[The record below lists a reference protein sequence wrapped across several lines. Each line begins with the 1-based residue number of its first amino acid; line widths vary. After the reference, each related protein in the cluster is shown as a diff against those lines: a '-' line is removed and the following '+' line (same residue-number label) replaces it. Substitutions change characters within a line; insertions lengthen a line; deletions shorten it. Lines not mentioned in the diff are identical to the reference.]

1 MFSEI
6 GPQLLE
12 AIFVLV
18 GVLLGITGIRSLLD
32 KTNPRRFTTSAFWL
46 LLAVTFAFG
55 SVLPYWVTG
64 ILLLVIGALSLARG
78 VKTGKLDEGTP
89 EERAAGAKRLGNWIF
104 VPALSLAAIAV
115 LISTFAPFGDVSGT
129 VSIGVASVLA
139 LGIAWAMT
147 RAPARV
153 VVSQGDRMVQ
163 QVGPV
168 GMLPQFLAMLGVVF
182 TSAGVGDVVSKG
194 IATIVPEDSPIAG
207 VIAYCVGMALF
218 TIIVG
223 NTFAAFTVIT
233 AGIGIPF
240 VIALGGDPVVAGAL
254 AMTAGFCGTLV
265 TPMAANF
272 NALPVALLEMKQP
285 YGVIKAQAPLA
296 AILFVIQVA
305 LMYFWAF

>member
-1 MFSEI
+1 MSEI

-12 AIFVLV
+12 ATFVLI
-18 GVLLGITGIRSLLD
+18 GVLLGLVAVRSLLN
-32 KTNPRRFTTSAFWL
+32 KTNPRRFTTAAFWL
-46 LLAVTFAFG
+46 LLAITFAFG
-55 SVLPYWVTG
+55 AVLPYWVTG
-64 ILLLVIGALSLARG
+64 ILILLIGVLSLARG

-89 EERAAGAKRLGNWIF
+89 EEREAGARRLGNWLF
-104 VPALSLAAIAV
+104 VPALSLAGIAV
-115 LISTFAPFGDVSGT
+115 LISTTAPFGDVSGT
-129 VSIGVASVLA
+129 LSIGVASVAA
-139 LGIAWAMT
+139 LIIAWVMT

-153 VVSQGDRMVQ
+153 VVSQSDRMVQ

-182 TSAGVGDVVSKG
+182 TTAGVGDVVSKG
-194 IATIVPEDSPIAG
+194 IAGIVPDESPIAG

-233 AGIGIPF
+233 AGIGVPF
-240 VIALGGDPVVAGAL
+240 VLMLGGDPVVAGAI
-254 AMTAGFCGTLV
+254 AMTAGFCGTLI

-272 NALPVALLEMKQP
+272 NALPVALLEMKNP

-296 AILFVIQVA
+296 AVLFIIQVII
-305 LMYFWAF
+305 MYFWAF

>member
-1 MFSEI
+1 MSEI

-12 AIFVLV
+12 ATFVLV
-18 GVLLGITGIRSLLD
+18 GVLLGITGVRSLFN
-32 KTNPRRFTTSAFWL
+32 KSNPRRFTTAAFWL
-46 LLAVTFAFG
+46 LLAITFAFG
-55 SVLPYWVTG
+55 AVLPYWVTG
-64 ILLLVIGALSLARG
+64 VLLLMIGALSLARG
-78 VKTGKLDEGTP
+78 VKTGKLDEGTAQ
-89 EERAAGAKRLGNWIF
+89 ERAAGARRLGNWIF
-104 VPALSLAAIAV
+104 VPALALAGIAV
-115 LISTFAPFGDVSGT
+115 LISTTAPFGEVSGT
-129 VSIGVASVLA
+129 LSIGVASVAA

-147 RAPARV
+147 RAPASV
-153 VVSQGDRMVQ
+153 VISQGDRMVQ
-163 QVGPV
+163 QVGPI

-182 TSAGVGDVVSKG
+182 TTAGVGEVVSNG
-194 IATIVPEDSPIAG
+194 IAGIVPDDSPLAG

-240 VIALGGDPVVAGAL
+240 VIALGGDPVVAGAI

-272 NALPVALLEMKQP
+272 NALPVALLEMKNP

-296 AILFVIQVA
+296 AVLFVIQVA

>member
-1 MFSEI
+1 MSEI

-12 AIFVLV
+12 ATFVLI
-18 GVLLGITGIRSLLD
+18 GVLLGLVAVRSLLN
-32 KTNPRRFTTSAFWL
+32 KTNPRRFTTAAFWL
-46 LLAVTFAFG
+46 LLAITFAFG
-55 SVLPYWVTG
+55 AVLPYWVTG
-64 ILLLVIGALSLARG
+64 ILILLIGALSLARG

-89 EERAAGAKRLGNWIF
+89 EEREAGAKRLGNWLF
-104 VPALSLAAIAV
+104 VPALSLAGIAV
-115 LISTFAPFGDVSGT
+115 LISTTAPFGDVSGT
-129 VSIGVASVLA
+129 LSIGIASVAA
-139 LGIAWAMT
+139 LIIAWAMT

-153 VVSQGDRMVQ
+153 VVSQSDRMVQ

-182 TSAGVGDVVSKG
+182 TTAGVGDVVSKG
-194 IATIVPEDSPIAG
+194 IAGIVPDDSPLAG

-233 AGIGIPF
+233 AGIGVPF
-240 VIALGGDPVVAGAL
+240 VIALGGDPVVAGAI

-272 NALPVALLEMKQP
+272 NALPVALLEMKNP

-296 AILFVIQVA
+296 AVLFIIQVI

>member
-1 MFSEI
+1 MSEI

-12 AIFVLV
+12 ATFVLV
-18 GVLLGITGIRSLLD
+18 GVLLGITGVRSLLN
-32 KTNPRRFTTSAFWL
+32 KTNPRRFTTAAFWL
-46 LLAVTFAFG
+46 LLAITFAFG
-55 SVLPYWVTG
+55 AVLPYWVTG
-64 ILLLVIGALSLARG
+64 VLILAIGALSLARG

-89 EERAAGAKRLGNWIF
+89 EERAAGARRLGSWVF
-104 VPALSLAAIAV
+104 LPALSLAAIAV
-115 LISTFAPFGDVSGT
+115 LISTLAPFGEVSGT
-129 VSIGVASVLA
+129 LSIGVASVAA

-147 RAPARV
+147 RAPAGV
-153 VVSQGDRMVQ
+153 VVAQGDRMVQ
-163 QVGPV
+163 QVGPI

-182 TSAGVGDVVSKG
+182 TTAGVGEVVSNG
-194 IATIVPEDSPIAG
+194 IAGIVPDESPLAG

-240 VIALGGDPVVAGAL
+240 VIALGGDPVVVGAL

-272 NALPVALLEMKQP
+272 NALPVALLEMKKP

-296 AILFVIQVA
+296 AVLFVIQVA

>member
-1 MFSEI
+1 MSEI

-12 AIFVLV
+12 ATFVLI
-18 GVLLGITGIRSLLD
+18 GVLLGLVAVRSLLN
-32 KTNPRRFTTSAFWL
+32 KTNPRRFTTAAFWF
-46 LLAVTFAFG
+46 LLAITFAFG
-55 SVLPYWVTG
+55 AVLPYWVTG
-64 ILLLVIGALSLARG
+64 ILILLIGALSLARG

-89 EERAAGAKRLGNWIF
+89 EEREAGAKRLGNWLF
-104 VPALSLAAIAV
+104 VPALSLAGIAV
-115 LISTFAPFGDVSGT
+115 LISTTAPFGDVSGT
-129 VSIGVASVLA
+129 LSIGIASVAA
-139 LGIAWAMT
+139 LIIAWAMT

-153 VVSQGDRMVQ
+153 VVSQSDRMVQ

-182 TSAGVGDVVSKG
+182 TTAGVGDVVSKG
-194 IATIVPEDSPIAG
+194 IAGIVPDDSPLAG

-233 AGIGIPF
+233 AGIGVPF
-240 VIALGGDPVVAGAL
+240 VIALGGDPVVAGAI
-254 AMTAGFCGTLV
+254 AMTAGFCGTLI

-272 NALPVALLEMKQP
+272 NALPVALLEMKNP

-296 AILFVIQVA
+296 GILFVIQVII
-305 LMYFWAF
+305 MYYWAF